1 MNNFVCVNITVQ
13 FIKIFKYYHYQFR
26 KMDEVS
32 KEEITCVFD
41 GDDST
46 PIFDKDDW
54 EGEGS
59 NLESS
64 K

>member
-1 MNNFVCVNITVQ
+1 M
-13 FIKIFKYYHYQFR
+13 
-26 KMDEVS
+26 
-32 KEEITCVFD
+32 CVFD

-54 EGEGS
+54 DGEAS
-59 NLESS
+59 NLDTN

>member
-1 MNNFVCVNITVQ
+1 M
-13 FIKIFKYYHYQFR
+13 
-26 KMDEVS
+26 
-32 KEEITCVFD
+32 CVFD

-54 EGEGS
+54 DGEAS
-59 NLESS
+59 NLDTS